1 MAKRKLKKIT
11 LHPITSFVL
20 LIVGVILLSFI
31 LSLFNVSA
39 TYSNINI
46 ATGALEKTLV
56 SVNNLLSYDGMKMV
70 ISNAATNFISSSP
83 LSTLIITLIGLKIA
97 EKTGLIQAFMKKRI
111 IKINPKTLT
120 FIIILMSI
128 FSSIV
133 NEVGYALLIPL
144 AALLF
149 LFNGRNPLA
158 GIAAAFAGV
167 AFGYS
172 ISFFVGSIDI
182 DLIPYTQA

>member
-70 ISNAATNFISSSP
+70 ISKAATNFISSSP

-111 IKINPKTLT
+111 IKML
-120 FIIILMSI
+120 
-128 FSSIV
+128 
-133 NEVGYALLIPL
+133 
-144 AALLF
+144 
-149 LFNGRNPLA
+149 
-158 GIAAAFAGV
+158 
-167 AFGYS
+167 
-172 ISFFVGSIDI
+172 
-182 DLIPYTQA
+182 